1 MTAKPVTA
9 LRRWTARIAP
19 ALLMAGAL
27 CAELPAARAAEPAP
41 FNAGMRMG
49 AIPYRQVSMPI
60 ALTYPTR
67 AEAALRDF
75 GPYRMTIAMGA
86 SAAPAPAAGWPVV
99 FVSHGTGGSLLGHAD
114 MVAALARA
122 GYVVVMLEHPGDNYR
137 DRSLVADARY
147 FSERPAQLRALL
159 QAFLDRDG
167 AAGAAAG
174 GLLGDL
180 RIGASRVALIGHS
193 AGGYTA
199 AVVAGASGNVQ
210 RVIDHCAANAG
221 ADPMCA
227 LADPNVSVAPGMA
240 GPRYQLAAD
249 APMPASAADPRVRAA
264 ILLAPLT
271 VPLQPESLGSLR
283 PALMVITAAADELLV
298 PRFHGAPWAAM
309 APRATLQIE
318 PRAGHYSFM
327 TSLPAERRA
336 MLAQAGTDPAGFE
349 RGPFQREL
357 AARIIGFLDRTTA
370 PRGAP

>member
-1 MTAKPVTA
+1 MD
-9 LRRWTARIAP
+9 ARIAP

-27 CAELPAARAAEPAP
+27 CAALPAARAAEPAP

-67 AEAALRDF
+67 SEAALRDF

-86 SAAPAPAAGWPVV
+86 SAAPAPAAGWPLV

-114 MVAALARA
+114 LVAALARA

-180 RIGASRVALIGHS
+180 RIDASRVALIGHS
-193 AGGYTA
+193 AGGYTVP
-199 AVVAGASGNVQ
+199 VVAGASGNVQ
-210 RVIDHCAANAG
+210 RDRSLRRERWRRSDVRTGRSECVGRPWHGGTALPAGGRRADAGERRRSAG
-221 ADPMCA
+221 A
-227 LADPNVSVAPGMA
+227 
-240 GPRYQLAAD
+240 
-249 APMPASAADPRVRAA
+249 
-264 ILLAPLT
+264 
-271 VPLQPESLGSLR
+271 GS
-283 PALMVITAAADELLV
+283 
-298 PRFHGAPWAAM
+298 
-309 APRATLQIE
+309 
-318 PRAGHYSFM
+318 
-327 TSLPAERRA
+327 
-336 MLAQAGTDPAGFE
+336 DPAGAAD
-349 RGPFQREL
+349 RAL
-357 AARIIGFLDRTTA
+357 AARVIGLAA
-370 PRGAP
+370 PGPDGDHRGR